1 MSKKQNSSDTKAGY
15 YGYSS
20 ETTSAEN
27 HAKSNSGSKKSVKAK
42 IQLKVQRQEK
52 SSGLF

>member
-1 MSKKQNSSDTKAGY
+1 MSKKQNSLDTKAGY

-20 ETTSAEN
+20 ETTSAAN

-42 IQLKVQRQEK
+42 DQMCIRDRNTDE
-52 SSGLF
+52 

>member
-20 ETTSAEN
+20 ETTSAAN
-27 HAKSNSGSKKSVKAK
+27 HAHERPCGTPDAHADTGS
-42 IQLKVQRQEK
+42 L
-52 SSGLF
+52 